1 MRTGIQR
8 RPRAAN
14 RAADRAEVIP
24 VEPPYDLSRTLSCGQ
39 CFRWVALPPPDPRSA
54 STGGSTVAAR
64 GIVGRTVAVVNQE
77 PGGLRVRWQGPAG
90 SPAHL
95 ARYLG
100 ACEPLGE
107 IEAALARDP
116 VLLQLLPHTSGIAIM
131 RQDPWECL
139 VSYVISAFNN
149 IPKISLSVE
158 RTARRFG
165 EPIRSKGDAG
175 SGDAVGEGIGG
186 GHCPVGW
193 AFPSAERLAAA
204 SPAALRACAL
214 GYRARYV
221 RDLARLVADGD
232 VNLERIAGLPFDDAR
247 AVLLDLP
254 GVGEKVADCVLLFA
268 FGRGEAFPV
277 DVWVQRAVER
287 WYLSGRPATPRAIRG
302 WAKDRFGLLAGYAQ
316 QHLFVGARL
325 LKDRVP

>member
-8 RPRAAN
+8 RPRAV
-14 RAADRAEVIP
+14 VIP
-24 VEPPYDLSRTLSCGQ
+24 VAPPYDLYRTLSCGQ
-39 CFRWVALPPPDPRSA
+39 CFRWTALPPPDPRSA

-95 ARYLG
+95 ARHLG
-100 ACEPLGE
+100 ASEPLAE
-107 IEAALARDP
+107 IEATLARDP
-116 VLLQLLPHTSGIAIM
+116 VLLRLLPCTSGIAIM

-158 RTARRFG
+158 RMARRFG
-165 EPIRSKGDAG
+165 ELIRSTGGAG
-175 SGDAVGEGIGG
+175 SRNEIGEGIDG
-186 GHCPVGW
+186 GHSPVGW
-193 AFPSAERLAAA
+193 AFPSPERLAGAG
-204 SPAALRACAL
+204 PAALRACAL

-221 RDLARLVADGD
+221 QDLARLVADGKVD
-232 VNLERIAGLPFDDAR
+232 LARIGRMSFNDAR
-247 AVLLDLP
+247 DALLDLP

-268 FGRGEAFPV
+268 FGRGAAFPV

-287 WYLSGRPATPRAIRG
+287 SYFSGRPVTPRAIRG
-302 WAKDRFGLLAGYAQ
+302 WARDRFGPLAGYAQ

-325 LKDRVP
+325 LRDRVP